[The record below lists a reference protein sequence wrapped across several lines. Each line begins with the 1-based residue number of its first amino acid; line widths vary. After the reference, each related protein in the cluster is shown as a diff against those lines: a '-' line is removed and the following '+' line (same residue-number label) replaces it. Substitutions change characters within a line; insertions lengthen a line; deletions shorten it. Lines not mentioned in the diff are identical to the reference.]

1 MLSLLD
7 CDVKVPNSTFYGG
20 REHKKT
26 LFFFFLWTYQQS
38 FRIQLPKN
46 RQHLTNW
53 KCWNESDKVW
63 NSADSLFGCRFRSRC
78 RRRCFSSLISPV
90 HNVPLKEGGQIQTY
104 CSSLNCWQVAPFLQG
119 FGSHLFMAGNEE
131 IEIYFSIN
139 SLLIGLLD

>member
-1 MLSLLD
+1 ME
-7 CDVKVPNSTFYGG
+7 DVNTRKRFSFSFSELTDNPLEFNS
-20 REHKKT
+20 RKIANI
-26 LFFFFLWTYQQS
+26 WQ
-38 FRIQLPKN
+38 I
-46 RQHLTNW
+46 
-53 KCWNESDKVW
+53 KCWNKTDKVW
-63 NSADSLFGCRFRSRC
+63 NNANSLFGCRFRSRC

-119 FGSHLFMAGNEE
+119 FGSHLLMAGNEE